1 MLRITTVT
9 LSASMG
15 GTTREGEGGEEEEE
29 RAWRRRGNSL
39 MPRLCVERKMFC
51 FFLFSLGIRSR
62 KRGEHVGIG
71 EEKGRRPMGGKSLR
85 ATKREEQGSLR
96 REKEGMVGRNISMKL
111 NPCFILQVQQADW
124 FSWSRG

>member
-1 MLRITTVT
+1 MRGEKRRRKEL
-9 LSASMG
+9 G
-15 GTTREGEGGEEEEE
+15 EGEGI
-29 RAWRRRGNSL
+29 A
-39 MPRLCVERKMFC
+39 LCLGCVWKGKCFF